1 MSSEDEVEKLVL
13 GVVLVASLIGIIW
26 MLVELILYFFFSV
39 SVKETCYGVNMS
51 YLCLPLNHT

>member
-26 MLVELILYFFFSV
+26 MLVELILYFLFSV
-39 SVKETCYGVNMS
+39 SVKETCYGVNAG